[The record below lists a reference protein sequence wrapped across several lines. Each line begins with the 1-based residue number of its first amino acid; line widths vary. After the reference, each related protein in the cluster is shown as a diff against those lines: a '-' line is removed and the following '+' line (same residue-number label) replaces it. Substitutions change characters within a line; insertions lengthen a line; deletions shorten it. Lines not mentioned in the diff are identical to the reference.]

1 MIVSGTAKW
10 ASVLE
15 PNSMSSKYQVD
26 ICQLDKKTVKELEEV
41 GITVKVGEDDKADQG
56 SFVTAKTVRP
66 PRVMDSKKNPWPT
79 DKKVG
84 NGSKIKVSINPYD
97 WTWKGKSGVS
107 ASLNSVMVVN
117 LTEYTGGGDDL
128 DEEDGFV
135 LDDADMN
142 EL

>member
-26 ICQLDKKTVKELEEV
+26 ICQLDKKTVKELESI
-41 GITVKVGEDDKADQG
+41 GITVKVGEGKKEDQE
-56 SFVTAKTVRP
+56 SYITARTVRP

-107 ASLNSVMVVN
+107 ASLNSVMVVS
-117 LTEYTGGGDDL
+117 LTEYTGGGDEL
-128 DEEDGFV
+128 EEEDGFV
-135 LDDADMN
+135 LDDVDID

>member
-10 ASVLE
+10 ASVFK
-15 PNSMSSKYQVD
+15 PNDMSNKYQVD
-26 ICQLDKKTVKELEEV
+26 ICQLDKETVKELEGV
-41 GITVKVGEDDKADQG
+41 GITVKIGEGKKEDQE
-56 SFVTAKTVRP
+56 SYITAKTVRP

-79 DKKVG
+79 DKLVG
-84 NGSKIKVSINPYD
+84 NGSKVKVSVNPYE
-97 WTWKGKSGVS
+97 WNFQGKSGIS
-107 ASLNSVMVVN
+107 ASLNSMMVVK
-117 LTEYTGGGDDL
+117 LVEYVGSSDEL

>member
-26 ICQLDKKTVKELEEV
+26 ICQLDKKTVKELENV
-41 GITVKVGEDDKADQG
+41 GITVKIGEGDKADQG
-56 SFVTAKTVRP
+56 SYVTAKTVRP

-79 DKKVG
+79 DKFVG
-84 NGSKIKVSINPYD
+84 NGSKIKVSINPYE
-97 WTWKGKSGVS
+97 WKFQGKSGVS
-107 ASLNSVMVVN
+107 ASLNSMMVVN
-117 LTEYTGGGDDL
+117 FIEYTGGGDDL

-135 LDDADMN
+135 LDDADIN